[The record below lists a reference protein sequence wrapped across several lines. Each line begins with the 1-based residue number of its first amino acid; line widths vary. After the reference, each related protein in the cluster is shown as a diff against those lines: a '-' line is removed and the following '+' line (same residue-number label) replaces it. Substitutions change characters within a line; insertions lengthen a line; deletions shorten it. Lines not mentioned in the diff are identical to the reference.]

1 MTFQFVY
8 FYPYPEI
15 CSFVEKCK
23 IDLRNEFH
31 IKFKEWKD
39 EKLVSQ
45 KGFEQFTKI
54 KVTSP
59 PSPPGAMHKKL
70 IANSD
75 FENERKIAEIQKQI
89 ELEEKK
95 ARKNKTI
102 KTRTK
107 NFRCNV
113 FGLLLL

>member
-1 MTFQFVY
+1 
-8 FYPYPEI
+8 
-15 CSFVEKCK
+15 
-23 IDLRNEFH
+23 
-31 IKFKEWKD
+31 
-39 EKLVSQ
+39 
-45 KGFEQFTKI
+45 
-54 KVTSP
+54 
-59 PSPPGAMHKKL
+59 MHKKL

-107 NFRCNV
+107 NFHCNV
-113 FGLLLL
+113 FGLLLLWAFFVCKQNINFNMNPYISLPGAKLHEVKETKKLNNLPSDLKNTFYKD